1 MNTARGA
8 RGARGTGTA
17 AATAVVLATAG
28 GLLTATTAPASA
40 ATTCASPVF
49 TRQFFANTTFSGK
62 PKKTDCDPAV
72 DQNWSGAPAT
82 GLPKDNFGVRWSV
95 TRDFGSGGP
104 FTLSVWGLDG
114 LRVYLDGSRKIDL
127 WKNVSTTVS
136 KSVNLTIPAGKHTL
150 RVDHVNWTGTSKA
163 NFSYTPRTA
172 ATVDKVKPLVPGGT
186 SVSYDKATGKAKLTW
201 AKNREMDLA
210 GYRIYRRFKGGTFPA
225 KPLAT
230 ATPTATSYTDTTLPK
245 SGGTF
250 YYEVRAYDKAGNTS
264 GSSTDQGA
272 TTVDRLAP
280 TVREVR
286 VSGESSLSGV
296 SLSWTSDEWVPDN
309 SLLRSDSPTGPFTVI
324 QSDLNNATTD
334 ETAPYGETSYY
345 KVAVTD
351 FAGNTGYSPVVS
363 VTRPL
368 AVPYLTTT
376 ENLPEDGGGVHLA
389 WEVSPYAPKEF
400 RVHREEY
407 RVSKATGR
415 DELVD
420 SRVVPCAPKLTD
432 TAYGTR
438 HTYACTDTTVTSTW
452 NGGFYKYWVTSVDA
466 RGRESEPSAT
476 HALSYRDRTAP
487 PAVTG
492 FTATATEYGTVLD
505 WEDSPA
511 ADIAF
516 YTVRRQTSKD
526 DPIRDTWVGRTEP
539 GTTRFVDTDNL
550 QDGETHTY
558 FVDAIDTSG
567 NSVYSSFVDI
577 FKMAH
582 ATVTEHDLR
591 PTAETPPGTPVSAKA
606 TADPAAGTVRLD
618 WDPYFARDGVDVTGY
633 RVDRWNPVT
642 TAYEP
647 LTTDPVT
654 DLTYR
659 DTTAT
664 AGTTYFYRVTA
675 LRADGTESAPG
686 EVWAA
691 VAPQ

>member
-17 AATAVVLATAG
+17 AATAVVLATVG

-163 NFSYTPRTA
+163 NFSYVPRTA
-172 ATVDKVKPLVPGGT
+172 ASVDKVKPLVPGGT

-201 AKNREMDLA
+201 VKNKEMDLA
-210 GYRIYRRFKGGTFPA
+210 GYQVYRRSKGGTFPA
-225 KPLAT
+225 HAM
-230 ATPTATSYTDTTLPK
+230 ATPPATDTSFTDVSLPT
-245 SGGTF
+245 GGGVF
-250 YYEVRAYDKAGNTS
+250 FYEVRARDKAGNTS
-264 GSSTDQGA
+264 GGSTDQ
-272 TTVDRLAP
+272 TVTAADRQAP
-280 TVREVR
+280 AVRDLKVD
-286 VSGESSLSGV
+286 GHDALHGV
-296 SLSWTSDEWVPDN
+296 SLSWTNGEWVPDAK
-309 SLLRSDSPTGPFTVI
+309 LLRSASPTGPFTEVRGRWGN
-324 QSDLNNATTD
+324 SAYD
-334 ETAPYGETSYY
+334 ETAPFGETSYY
-345 KVAVTD
+345 KVAATD
-351 FAGNTGYSPVVS
+351 LAGNTGYSSVVS
-363 VTRPL
+363 FTRPL
-368 AVPYLTTT
+368 AVPYFV
-376 ENLPEDGGGVHLA
+376 NSRNRPEDGGGVDLE
-389 WEVSPYAPKEF
+389 WWVSPYAPKEF
-400 RVHREEY
+400 RVHREEE
-407 RVSKATGR
+407 RWNDVTQR
-415 DELVD
+415 HEVVD
-420 SRVVPCAPKLTD
+420 SRVVPCAPQLTD
-432 TAYGTR
+432 PGYGTTQ
-438 HTYACTDTTVTSTW
+438 TYVCTDTTVTPNSYGTS
-452 NGGFYKYWVTSVDA
+452 YRYWLTSVDA
-466 RGRESEPSAT
+466 RGRESTPSAT
-476 HALSYRDRTAP
+476 HSVFYRDRTAP

-526 DPIRDTWVGRTEP
+526 DPIRDTWVGRTAP

-633 RVDRWNPVT
+633 RVDRWNLAT

-654 DLTYR
+654 DLTYL